1 MGAMSGGHERAEM
14 PGVQVKPDEPEEG
27 FAETTVIPVAHEV
40 PVVSKRTVQTGR
52 VRIEKTVSEREVVI
66 DEPLLHHEVQIERTP
81 IGRDVSA
88 AKELQSVRYEG
99 ETMIVPVLEE
109 VPVLVK
115 RIILTE
121 EIRITRVKREVRDP
135 QTVKLRVEKVSVE
148 HLDEESGTTPTN
160 E

>member
-1 MGAMSGGHERAEM
+1 MLGA
-14 PGVQVKPDEPEEG
+14 QVKPDEPEEA
-27 FAETTVIPVAHEV
+27 FAESTVIPVVHEV
-40 PVVSKRTVQTGR
+40 PVVGKRTVQAGR
-52 VRIEKTVSEREVVI
+52 VRIAKTVSEREVVI
-66 DEPLLHHEVQIERTP
+66 DEPLLHHEVQIARTA

-88 AKELQSVRYEG
+88 EQELQSVRYEG

-121 EIRITRVKREVRDP
+121 EIRITRVKREVRNP

-148 HLDEESGTTPTN
+148 HLDEESDTTPTN